1 MRTYHNK
8 KTYTFLLILAGVIF
22 TLGGCG
28 GSSDSQQIMT
38 GDVQFDKYIPLLNG
52 KRVALFSNHTG
63 IVGDS
68 TSETGSPD
76 ENTRFGIGTDGKPLT
91 YGEHI
96 LDALIERGVNVAA
109 IFSPEHGFRGNE
121 DAGANVDNSIDEKT
135 GVPILSLYAGAGT
148 HYPSSEDMA
157 KFDTIVVDMQDVGL
171 RYYTYYISMYYLMD
185 ACTSYGKEVIIL
197 DRPNPNGFYVDGP
210 ILKSGY
216 ESGVGRLPLPI
227 VYGMTWGELAQM
239 INGEGWLSAGA
250 NTCNLTVIPCANYTH
265 QSKTFLIRNPSPN
278 IKDMRAVY
286 LYASTCFFEN
296 TKISVGRGTDFP
308 FEIYGSPYLE
318 GIEGFD
324 FTFTPRSM
332 EGALEPPFKDEVCYG
347 VDLRTVPID
356 EILAAGI
363 EPEYLLSA
371 YNAYM
376 STSPE
381 ESFWGQ
387 PNAKGFYWIDL
398 LSGSDELRK
407 MIDEGKTAMEIKAS
421 WQGDIAAFKEQ
432 RKPYLLYA
440 E

>member
-227 VYGMTWGELAQM
+227 VYGMTWGALAQM
-239 INGEGWLSAGA
+239 INGEGWFSAGA